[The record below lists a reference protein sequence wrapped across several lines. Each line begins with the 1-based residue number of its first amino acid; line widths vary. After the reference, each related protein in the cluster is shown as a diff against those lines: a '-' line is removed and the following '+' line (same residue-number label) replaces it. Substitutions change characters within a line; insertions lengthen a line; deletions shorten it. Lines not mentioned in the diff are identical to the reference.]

1 MTGVGERPSS
11 VRVGAIEV
19 VALYDTPLRRAFAW
33 TFPDVAEEAWSPYR
47 ELYPAAG
54 AGEEF
59 TFNTQGFLLRLP
71 GRAIVVD
78 TGLGPGPHERLGGLR
93 GRLLDELRAAGLA
106 PAEVDTVLF
115 THLHGDHV
123 GWNMVDGEPVFGR
136 ARHLVPEQ
144 DWRHFGDPA
153 SAERYPHFAQQVAP
167 LEERGMLERTEG
179 EEQIAPGVR
188 LLPTPG
194 HTPGHQSLLLE
205 SQGERAM
212 LIGDIAHHPAQ
223 VQETAWGPRFDE
235 DSAAAAATRHRVME
249 RLEAEDPLVIAGHF
263 PAPGFGRVARL
274 EGRRVFR
281 AL

>member
-1 MTGVGERPSS
+1 M
-11 VRVGAIEV
+11 RVGAIEV

-33 TFPDVAEEAWSPYR
+33 TFPDVPEEAWAPYR

-54 AGEEF
+54 SGEEF

-71 GRAIVVD
+71 GRSIVVD

-93 GRLLDELRAAGLA
+93 GALLDNLRAAGVE
-106 PAEVDTVLF
+106 PVDIDTVLF

-123 GWNMVDGEPVFGR
+123 GWNMVDGEAVFAR
-136 ARHLVPEQ
+136 ARHLVPEE

-153 SAERYPHFAQQVAP
+153 SAERYPHFAQQLAP
-167 LEERGMLERTEG
+167 LEERGMLERTRG
-179 EEQIAPGVR
+179 EEQVAPGVR

-212 LIGDIAHHPAQ
+212 LIGDVAHHPAQ

-235 DSAAAAATRHRVME
+235 DSTAAASTRHRIME
-249 RLEAEDPLVIAGHF
+249 RLEAEGPLVIAGHF
-263 PAPGFGRVARL
+263 PAP
-274 EGRRVFR
+274 
-281 AL
+281 